1 MRQNTIPVKVGSVII
16 GGGAPVSIQSM
27 TNTDTS
33 DVEATLLQIDKLATA
48 GCELIRLAV
57 TNENDAVSLGII
69 KKKTTIP
76 LIADIQFD
84 YNLAL
89 LSIEQGADKIRIN
102 PGNIGGDDKLGL
114 IIKAAKEAGIPLRIG
129 VNSGSVSRNLR
140 KKYGAMS
147 AELLIESTLQA
158 INTIEKHSFNNLI
171 LSLKAANV
179 LTALEAYEKI
189 STLSPYPLHL
199 GITEAGRGLKGIVK
213 STLGIGSL
221 LLKGIG
227 DTIRV
232 SLTGDPAEEIAVAKE
247 ILQAAGL
254 RQFGPEIISCPTCAR
269 CKIDLESL
277 LDQVENITKN
287 IDYPLK
293 IAVMGCPVNGPGE
306 AKEADI
312 GISGSTDAGIIF
324 KDGKVLKKVAYD
336 KLAAVLAEEILAIV
350 KKSDGGSV
358 NGGISL
364 NTGVQ

>member
-1 MRQNTIPVKVGSVII
+1 VRRNTIPVKVGSVII
-16 GGGAPVSIQSM
+16 GGEAPVSIQSM

-33 DVEATLLQIDKLATA
+33 DLGATLQQINQLVTA

-57 TNENDAVSLGII
+57 TNEDDARALGII
-69 KKKTTIP
+69 KKRITVP

-89 LSIEQGADKIRIN
+89 LSMEYGADKIRIN
-102 PGNIGGDDKLGL
+102 PGNIGGTEKLTRV
-114 IIKAAKEAGIPLRIG
+114 IEKAKKMGIPLRIG
-129 VNSGSVSRNLR
+129 VNSGSVSKELR
-140 KKYGAMS
+140 AKYDTMNAD
-147 AELLIESTLQA
+147 LLVESTLQA
-158 INTIEKHSFNNLI
+158 IQAVEKHSFSNFI
-171 LSLKAANV
+171 ISLKATDV
-179 LTALEAYEKI
+179 STAIEAYERI
-189 STLSPYPLHL
+189 SDLTSYPLHL

-232 SLTGDPAEEIAVAKE
+232 SLTGDPVEEVVVAKE

-269 CKIDLESL
+269 CKIDLDGL
-277 LDQVENITKN
+277 LNQVENIVKDIN
-287 IDYPLK
+287 YPLK

-312 GISGSTDAGIIF
+312 GISGSRDGGIIF
-324 KDGKVLKKVAYD
+324 KEGKVFKKVALD
-336 KLAAVLAEEILAIV
+336 KLVDVFKEEMLAIV
-350 KKSDGGSV
+350 KKDE
-358 NGGISL
+358 
-364 NTGVQ
+364 